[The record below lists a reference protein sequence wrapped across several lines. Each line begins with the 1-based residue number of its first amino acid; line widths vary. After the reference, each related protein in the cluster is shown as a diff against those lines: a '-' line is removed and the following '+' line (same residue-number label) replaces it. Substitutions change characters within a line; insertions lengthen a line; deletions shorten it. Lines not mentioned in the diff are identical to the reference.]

1 MSYRHLTDELYVGP
15 QVTEADIL
23 QAATDGIKTI
33 INVRPDGEK
42 EGAMPAAEARGI
54 AEGKGLAYHHMPV
67 SPTNITD
74 DDVQGFGALLASA
87 EGPVLMHCGTG
98 MRAAVL
104 WGLGN
109 AKELGVETVVS
120 KAAGAGIDLGKVVP
134 RLQQAAA

>member
-1 MSYRHLTDELYVGP
+1 MSYRLLTNQLYVGP
-15 QVTEADIL
+15 QITEADIA
-23 QAATDGIKTI
+23 QAADEGIKTI

-42 EGAMPAAEARGI
+42 EGAMPAAEARGL
-54 AEGKGLAYHHMPV
+54 AEARGISYHHMPV

-74 DDVQGFGALLASA
+74 EDVAGFAELLTSV
-87 EGPVLMHCGTG
+87 EGPVLTHCGTG

-109 AKELGVETVVS
+109 AKALGVEAVVS
-120 KAAGAGIDLGKVVP
+120 KAAGAGIDLSRVVP